1 MRKKILWKF
10 HFNQILHKINNKSIF
25 HCSFIHQR
33 NSRTTASVALNDSLS
48 AVNIEMANC
57 TLVNAAA
64 SNYGLNVGSRIISN
78 YPCYTIDQ
86 PLLVNYYASRVPI
99 QPQYPAI
106 YYYFPSVSNLYQNQY
121 VLINNE
127 HQPFLNG
134 NIQVS
139 NLDTSADNM
148 HSNDMAHGPVSR
160 EIYEKYNISFNDAL

>member
-1 MRKKILWKF
+1 
-10 HFNQILHKINNKSIF
+10 
-25 HCSFIHQR
+25 
-33 NSRTTASVALNDSLS
+33 
-48 AVNIEMANC
+48 MANC
-57 TLVNAAA
+57 TLVNTAA

-127 HQPFLNG
+127 HQPFRNG
-134 NIQVS
+134 HIQVS
-139 NLDTSADNM
+139 NLNTSADDM
-148 HSNDMAHGPVSR
+148 HSNDLAHGPVIR
-160 EIYEKYNISFNDAL
+160 EIYEKYNISFNDTL